1 LIHESIKNKAK
12 ELGGQFTTD
21 FEKILTEDINN
32 RSMIT
37 IGG

>member
-1 LIHESIKNKAK
+1 MAK
-12 ELGGQFTTD
+12 EKALGGQFTTD
-21 FEKILTEDINN
+21 FAHIHAEDINN

>member
-1 LIHESIKNKAK
+1 MKAK
-12 ELGGQFTTD
+12 AKALGGQFSGV
-21 FEKILTEDINN
+21 FENIDASKLEN